1 MEKYGKKIVS
11 EKMVDRNSLCH
22 CDNKT
27 NGCINSIQSNPI
39 ININIYISDLNTTY
53 FHKKR
58 GEKLAYCDGSV
69 NHIIIKPNICV
80 TNSIHGLEV
89 NEVIIENEDEIANES
104 HENINTNVSESEE
117 CDKAT
122 DSINC
127 IVVEPNI
134 KVDTDISGLT
144 TTITV

>member
-1 MEKYGKKIVS
+1 MEEYVKKIVP
-11 EKMVDRNSLCH
+11 EKMADRNSLCH

-27 NGCINSIQSNPI
+27 NGCINSIQCSPI

-89 NEVIIENEDEIANES
+89 NPAIIENEDTIVDES

-117 CDKAT
+117 CDSIT

-134 KVDTDISGLT
+134 KVDTEISGLT
-144 TTITV
+144 TTITD